1 MSMLPISYQ
10 VARARQAEL
19 LAQAEQAREQRVA
32 RRRLRDQLGLTDGN
46 LSRHLQVLE
55 DAGYLRLR
63 RSFEGR
69 RPRTWVSATRAGKAA
84 LAAEV
89 AALRQLIARLD
100 G

>member
-1 MSMLPISYQ
+1 M
-10 VARARQAEL
+10 
-19 LAQAEQAREQRVA
+19 
-32 RRRLRDQLGLTDGN
+32 
-46 LSRHLQVLE
+46 LE

-69 RPRTWVSATRAGKAA
+69 RLRTWASATTAGRAA